1 MSCFINFLLK
11 FFAHLCF
18 TSVGTKCAG
27 NANAATNIAMSVH
40 LRAPAWIRTRSLIN
54 NCNDASSNC
63 THFAQ
68 LSLLGTVSFFSLET
82 ARALPSRRNLAVAS
96 APKIAIFLSTTT
108 IFRLCLRAVVARVM
122 QGNYPEPRF
131 CAHGNR
137 PRCHWVRRQENCG
150 GLASR
155 PKTTNFACF
164 HAARGDYRDR
174 NRSEGQGL
182 RTDGGWSLTLG
193 A

>member
-1 MSCFINFLLK
+1 MVCIIFQSGFLLITMSCFINFLLK
-11 FFAHLCF
+11 FFAKLCF
-18 TSVGTKCAG
+18 IRVGTKCAG

-40 LRAPAWIRTRSLIN
+40 LRAPACIRTRSLIN
-54 NCNDASSNC
+54 NCSDASSNC

-82 ARALPSRRNLAVAS
+82 ARNSLKEKSRRRECTQNRNTFEHHNNFSVVFTHAV
-96 APKIAIFLSTTT
+96 
-108 IFRLCLRAVVARVM
+108 VVARVM
-122 QGNYPEPRF
+122 RGNYPEPRF

-164 HAARGDYRDR
+164 HAARGD
-174 NRSEGQGL
+174 
-182 RTDGGWSLTLG
+182 
-193 A
+193 